1 MSNIRIDIASEFK
14 DKGFKQAEKATGGL
28 QGNLKALGKTL
39 IGVLSVREVYQ
50 FGKAAVKAFGE
61 DELAAKRLSQSL
73 GNLGLAFEDSR
84 VTKFISDLEATSGV
98 LDDQLRPAFQSLLTT
113 TGSVTKSQELLGLAL
128 DVAAGSGQDVQTV
141 ASDLSKAY
149 VGNTKSLAKY
159 NTGLSRAELQTAS
172 FADVQAL
179 LAKQFAGQNA
189 AYLETYS
196 GKVAILNVAYANMQE
211 TIGKGLVDAFQIL
224 AGNQGI
230 GGGVSAMDTFGDA
243 VADTT
248 RGVAS
253 LVAAFKELNTYGSTA
268 LDLLRNIDPFNP
280 LGSAFGYVRN
290 MGKPKPAP
298 FKTPMTI
305 SGSTDAQTKIDRA
318 RAKAEADAAK
328 RAKELLAL
336 TKKQVKTQE
345 ALNKKKKEEGI
356 LGEIA
361 KRFDLERIG
370 IAAALGRAVNEE
382 ERLRLE
388 LMQALLDEDVK
399 RAIILEG
406 QLIQA
411 QAASMEL
418 ANLLDSLDT
427 MVGNPFADW
436 PGIISRIQELLK
448 QLKINVPIET
458 LFAEKGLK
466 LDQKTMTVTTLEH
479 MDVDANNVYIN
490 GNVVGGGVVGGDG
503 SLLSSVLDDEAAKL
517 YREGNPIIIPAVEAH
532 ADALAILAESEAA
545 LAELLA
551 EAAAREAEA
560 MATDNE
566 LKALFAKLGLDA
578 EGNPITG
585 NTTVNLTVEGSV
597 ISEGDLVEMITD
609 DIYRIQKTGKRITL
623 SSLAI

>member
-39 IGVLSVREVYQ
+39 VGVLSVREVYQ

-179 LAKQFAGQNA
+179 LAQQFAGQNA
-189 AYLETYS
+189 AYLDTYA

-211 TIGKGLVDAFQIL
+211 TVGKGLVDAFQIL
-224 AGNQGI
+224 SGNQGI
-230 GGGVSAMDTFGDA
+230 AGGTSAMQEFGDK

-248 RGVAS
+248 RGIATLIAGFKDLQSYVG
-253 LVAAFKELNTYGSTA
+253 LVRE
-268 LDLLRNIDPFNP
+268 
-280 LGSAFGYVRN
+280 FGGTLI
-290 MGKPKPAP
+290 GKGNLFQAIQEIGKVKPQP
-298 FKTPMTI
+298 FKTPMTV
-305 SGSTDAQTKIDRA
+305 SGSTDAQSKIDRA
-318 RAKAEADAAK
+318 RNKAEADAAK

-336 TKKQVKTQE
+336 TKKSVKAQE

-356 LGEIA
+356 LGQIA
-361 KRFDLERIG
+361 QRFDLERIQ
-370 IAAALGRAVNEE
+370 IAAALGGKINDV

-388 LMQALLDEDVK
+388 LMQAILDEDVK

-406 QLIQA
+406 QLIKAEAAA
-411 QAASMEL
+411 QEL
-418 ANLLDSLDT
+418 ADLLASLDDL
-427 MVGNPFADW
+427 VGDPFTDW
-436 PGIISRIQELLK
+436 PAKITRIQELLK
-448 QLKINVPIET
+448 QLKIDIPIET
-458 LFAEKGLK
+458 LFAQKGLK
-466 LDQKTMTVTTLEH
+466 LDQTKMTVTTLQR

-490 GNVVGGGVVGGDG
+490 GQMQQTTTPTAVISNNPSANSELASTAFAEYV
-503 SLLSSVLDDEAAKL
+503 A
-517 YREGNPIIIPAVEAH
+517 GNPILVEAVQSH
-532 ADALAILAESEAA
+532 ADAMVTLAESELA
-545 LAELLA
+545 LADLLLT
-551 EAAAREAEA
+551 ES
-560 MATDNE
+560 MAGD
-566 LKALFAKLGLDA
+566 
-578 EGNPITG
+578 
-585 NTTVNLTVEGSV
+585 TTINVTVEGSV
-597 ISEGDLVEMITD
+597 TAVQDLAEVITD
-609 DIYRIQKTGKRITL
+609 IQYEYQRNGKGLRF
-623 SSLAI
+623 SSIAI

>member
-39 IGVLSVREVYQ
+39 VGVLSVREVYQ

-113 TGSVTKSQELLGLAL
+113 TGSVTKSQELLSLAL

-179 LAKQFAGQNA
+179 LAQQFAGQNA
-189 AYLETYS
+189 AYLDTYA

-211 TIGKGLVDAFQIL
+211 TVGKGLVDGFQIL
-224 AGNQGI
+224 SGDQGI
-230 GGGVSAMDTFGDA
+230 AGGTSAMQEFGDK

-248 RGVAS
+248 RGIATLIAGFKDLQSYVG
-253 LVAAFKELNTYGSTA
+253 LVRE
-268 LDLLRNIDPFNP
+268 
-280 LGSAFGYVRN
+280 FGGTLI
-290 MGKPKPAP
+290 GKGNLFQAIQEIGKVKPQP
-298 FKTPMTI
+298 FKTPMTV

-318 RAKAEADAAK
+318 RNKAEADAAK

-336 TKKQVKTQE
+336 TKKSVKAQE

-356 LGEIA
+356 LGQIA
-361 KRFDLERIG
+361 QRFDLERIQ
-370 IAAALGRAVNEE
+370 IAAALGGKINDV

-388 LMQALLDEDVK
+388 LMQAILDEDVK

-406 QLIQA
+406 QLIKAEAAA
-411 QAASMEL
+411 QEL
-418 ANLLDSLDT
+418 ADLLASLDDL
-427 MVGNPFADW
+427 VGDPFTDW
-436 PGIISRIQELLK
+436 PAKITRIQELLK
-448 QLKINVPIET
+448 QLKIDIPIET
-458 LFAEKGLK
+458 LFAQKGLK
-466 LDQKTMTVTTLEH
+466 LDQKTMTVTTIDR
-479 MDVDANNVYIN
+479 MDVDAKNVYIN
-490 GNVVGGGVVGGDG
+490 GTLPTTSVNPQNPFDVPRGEP
-503 SLLSSVLDDEAAKL
+503 SLANAQAVTTIAEAVAS
-517 YREGNPIIIPAVEAH
+517 A
-532 ADALAILAESEAA
+532 ADALAAESDAA
-545 LAELLA
+545 LALIEAQLA
-551 EAAAREAEA
+551 AQEAANAANA
-560 MATDNE
+560 AALAD
-566 LKALFAKLGLDA
+566 LFAKLGLDA
-578 EGNPITG
+578 NGEPLGS
-585 NTTVNLTVEGSV
+585 TTINVTVEGSV
-597 ISEGDLVEMITD
+597 TAVQDLAEVITD
-609 DIYRIQKTGKRITL
+609 IQYEYQRNGKGLRF
-623 SSLAI
+623 SSIAI

>member
-39 IGVLSVREVYQ
+39 VGVLSVREVYQ
-50 FGKAAVKAFGE
+50 FGKAAVKAFSE

-113 TGSVTKSQELLGLAL
+113 TGSVKKSQELLGLAL

-179 LAKQFAGQNA
+179 LAQQFAGQNA
-189 AYLETYS
+189 AYLDTYA

-211 TIGKGLVDAFQIL
+211 TVGKGLVDAFQIL
-224 AGNQGI
+224 SGDQGI
-230 GGGVSAMDTFGDA
+230 AGGTSAMQEFGDK

-248 RGVAS
+248 RGIATLIAGFKDLQSYVG
-253 LVAAFKELNTYGSTA
+253 LVRE
-268 LDLLRNIDPFNP
+268 
-280 LGSAFGYVRN
+280 FGGTLI
-290 MGKPKPAP
+290 GKGNLFQAIQEIGKVKPQP
-298 FKTPMTI
+298 FKTPMTV

-318 RAKAEADAAK
+318 RNKAEADAAK

-336 TKKQVKTQE
+336 TKKSVKAQE

-356 LGEIA
+356 LGQIA
-361 KRFDLERIG
+361 QRFDLERIQ
-370 IAAALGRAVNEE
+370 IAAALGGKINDV

-388 LMQALLDEDVK
+388 LMQAILDEDVK

-406 QLIQA
+406 QLIKAEAAA
-411 QAASMEL
+411 QEL
-418 ANLLDSLDT
+418 ADLLASLDDL
-427 MVGNPFADW
+427 VGDPFTDW
-436 PGIISRIQELLK
+436 PAKITRIQELLK
-448 QLKINVPIET
+448 QLKIEIPIET
-458 LFAEKGLK
+458 LFAQKGLK
-466 LDQKTMTVTTLEH
+466 LDQKTMTVTTIDR
-479 MDVDANNVYIN
+479 MDVDAKNVYIN
-490 GNVVGGGVVGGDG
+490 GTLPTTPVNPQNPFDVPRGEP
-503 SLLSSVLDDEAAKL
+503 SLANAQAVTAIAEAVAS
-517 YREGNPIIIPAVEAH
+517 A
-532 ADALAILAESEAA
+532 ADALAAESDAA
-545 LAELLA
+545 LALIEAELA
-551 EAAAREAEA
+551 AQEAANAANA
-560 MATDNE
+560 AALAD
-566 LKALFAKLGLDA
+566 LFAKLGLDA
-578 EGNPITG
+578 NGEPLGS
-585 NTTVNLTVEGSV
+585 TTINVTVEGSV
-597 ISEGDLVEMITD
+597 TAVQDLAEVITD
-609 DIYRIQKTGKRITL
+609 IQYEYQRNGKGLRF
-623 SSLAI
+623 SSIAI

>member
-28 QGNLKALGKTL
+28 QSNLKALGKTL

-149 VGNTKSLAKY
+149 VGNSKSLAKY

-189 AYLETYS
+189 AYLDTYA
-196 GKVAILNVAYANMQE
+196 GKVTILNVAYANMQE

-224 AGNQGI
+224 AGNNGI

-248 RGVAS
+248 RGVAG
-253 LVAAFKELNTYGSTA
+253 LVAAFKDLNTLGSTA

-298 FKTPMTI
+298 FKTPMSI

-336 TKKQVKTQE
+336 TKKSVKAQE

-356 LGEIA
+356 LGQIA
-361 KRFDLERIG
+361 QRFDLERVQ
-370 IAAALGRAVNEE
+370 IAAALGGQINEV

-388 LMQALLDEDVK
+388 LMQAILDEDVK

-406 QLIQA
+406 QLINA
-411 QAASMEL
+411 EAAAKEL
-418 ANLLDSLDT
+418 ALLLDSLDT
-427 MVGNPFADW
+427 LVGDPFADW
-436 PGIISRIQELLK
+436 PATITRIQDLLK
-448 QLKINVPIET
+448 QLKIKVPIET
-458 LFAEKGLK
+458 LFAEKGLR
-466 LDQKTMTVTTLEH
+466 LDQDKMTVTKLER

-490 GNVVGGGVVGGDG
+490 GKPIDDKTAPTMPGGGAPDYNREDPAETLAVAT
-503 SLLSSVLDDEAAKL
+503 AA
-517 YREGNPIIIPAVEAH
+517 A
-532 ADALAILAESEAA
+532 ADAAALLAESEAILAAIEAENALRDIENAANAQA
-545 LAELLA
+545 LA
-551 EAAAREAEA
+551 
-560 MATDNE
+560 D
-566 LKALFAKLGLDA
+566 LFAKLGLDA
-578 EGNPITG
+578 NGEPIG
-585 NTTVNLTVEGSV
+585 TTVINVNVEGSV
-597 ISEGDLVEMITD
+597 TAVQDLAEVITD
-609 DIYRIQKTGKRITL
+609 IQYEYQRNGKGLRF
-623 SSLAI
+623 SSIAI

>member
-39 IGVLSVREVYQ
+39 VGVLSVREVYQ

-73 GNLGLAFEDSR
+73 GNLGLAFEDAR
-84 VTKFISDLEATSGV
+84 VTQFISDLEAASGV

-113 TGSVTKSQELLGLAL
+113 TGSVTKAQELLGLAL
-128 DVAAGSGQDVQTV
+128 DVSAGSGIDVVSV
-141 ASDLSKAY
+141 AGDLSKAY

-189 AYLETYS
+189 AYLDTYA

-211 TIGKGLVDAFQIL
+211 TVGKGLVDAFQIL
-224 AGNQGI
+224 SGNQGI
-230 GGGVSAMDTFGDA
+230 AGGTSAMQEFGDK

-248 RGVAS
+248 RGIAT
-253 LVAAFKELNTYGSTA
+253 LVAGFKDLQSYVGLVREFGGA
-268 LDLLRNIDPFNP
+268 LIGGGNVLQAIQQ
-280 LGSAFGYVRN
+280 V
-290 MGKPKPAP
+290 GKVKPQP
-298 FKTPMTI
+298 FKTPMTV

-336 TKKQVKTQE
+336 TKKSVKAQE

-356 LGEIA
+356 LGQIA
-361 KRFDLERIG
+361 QRFDLERVQ
-370 IAAALGRAVNEE
+370 IAAALGGQINEV

-388 LMQALLDEDVK
+388 LMQAILDEDVK

-406 QLIQA
+406 QLIKAEAAA
-411 QAASMEL
+411 QEL
-418 ANLLDSLDT
+418 ANLLDSLDEL
-427 MVGNPFADW
+427 VGDPFTDW
-436 PGIISRIQELLK
+436 PAKITRIQELLK
-448 QLKINVPIET
+448 QLNIKIPIET

-466 LDQKTMTVTTLEH
+466 LDQTKMTVTTIDT

-490 GNVVGGGVVGGDG
+490 GTLQGETVNAQNPFNVPRGAP
-503 SLLSSVLDDEAAKL
+503 SLANAEAVTAIA
-517 YREGNPIIIPAVEAH
+517 EAVASA
-532 ADALAILAESEAA
+532 ADALAAESDAA
-545 LAELLA
+545 LALIEAELA
-551 EAAAREAEA
+551 AQEAANAANAAALE
-560 MATDNE
+560 D
-566 LKALFAKLGLDA
+566 LFAKLGLDA
-578 EGNPITG
+578 NGEPLGS
-585 NTTVNLTVEGSV
+585 TTINVNVEGSV
-597 ISEGDLVEMITD
+597 TAAEDLAEVITD
-609 DIYRIQKTGKRITL
+609 IQYEYQRSGKSLRF
-623 SSLAI
+623 SSIAI

>member
-39 IGVLSVREVYQ
+39 VGVLSVREVYQ

-73 GNLGLAFEDSR
+73 GNLGLAFEDAR
-84 VTKFISDLEATSGV
+84 VTQFISDLEAASGV

-113 TGSVTKSQELLGLAL
+113 TGSVTKAQELLGLAL
-128 DVAAGSGQDVQTV
+128 DVSAGSGVDVVSV

-149 VGNTKSLAKY
+149 TGNTRTLAKY

-189 AYLETYS
+189 AYLDTYA

-211 TIGKGLVDAFQIL
+211 TVGKGLVDAFQIL
-224 AGNQGI
+224 SGDQGI
-230 GGGVSAMDTFGDA
+230 AGGTSAMQDFGDK

-248 RGVAS
+248 RGIATLIAGFKDLQSYVG
-253 LVAAFKELNTYGSTA
+253 LVREFGGALIGSGNVLQA
-268 LDLLRNIDPFNP
+268 IQQ
-280 LGSAFGYVRN
+280 V
-290 MGKPKPAP
+290 GKVKPQP
-298 FKTPMTI
+298 FKTPMTV

-336 TKKQVKTQE
+336 TKKSVKAQE

-356 LGEIA
+356 LGQIA
-361 KRFDLERIG
+361 QRFDLERIQ
-370 IAAALGRAVNEE
+370 IAAALGGKINDV

-388 LMQALLDEDVK
+388 LMQAILDEDVK

-406 QLIQA
+406 QLIKAEAAA
-411 QAASMEL
+411 QEL
-418 ANLLDSLDT
+418 ADLLASLDDL
-427 MVGNPFADW
+427 VGDPFTDW
-436 PGIISRIQELLK
+436 PAKITRIQELLK
-448 QLKINVPIET
+448 QLKIEIPIET
-458 LFAEKGLK
+458 LFAQKGLK
-466 LDQKTMTVTTLEH
+466 LDQKTMTVTTLDR

-490 GNVVGGGVVGGDG
+490 GQLQQATAPSAVISNNP
-503 SLLSSVLDDEAAKL
+503 SSTSTLSDYAFSQYAA
-517 YREGNPIIIPAVEAH
+517 GNPILVDAVESH
-532 ADALAILAESEAA
+532 ADAMVTLAESELA
-545 LAELLA
+545 LADLLLQ
-551 EAAAREAEA
+551 ES
-560 MATDNE
+560 MAGD
-566 LKALFAKLGLDA
+566 
-578 EGNPITG
+578 
-585 NTTVNLTVEGSV
+585 TTINVTVEGSV
-597 ISEGDLVEMITD
+597 TAVQDLAEVITD
-609 DIYRIQKTGKRITL
+609 IQYEYQRNGKGLRF
-623 SSLAI
+623 SSIAI

>member
-39 IGVLSVREVYQ
+39 VGVLSVREVYQ
-50 FGKAAVKAFGE
+50 FGKAAVKAFGD
-61 DELAAKRLSQSL
+61 DELAAKRLSQTL

-84 VTKFISDLEATSGV
+84 VTQFISDMEAASGV

-141 ASDLSKAY
+141 AADLSKAY
-149 VGNTKSLAKY
+149 VGNTRSLAKY

-179 LAKQFAGQNA
+179 LAKQFTGQNA
-189 AYLETYS
+189 AYLDTYA

-224 AGNQGI
+224 SGEQGI
-230 GGGVSAMDTFGDA
+230 AGGTSAMDAFGDS

-248 RGVAS
+248 RGIATLIAGFKDLKS
-253 LVAAFKELNTYGSTA
+253 YIGLVREFGGALIGSGNVLEA
-268 LDLLRNIDPFNP
+268 IQQVGKAKPQPFT
-280 LGSAFGYVRN
+280 
-290 MGKPKPAP
+290 
-298 FKTPMTI
+298 TPMTI
-305 SGSTDAQTKIDRA
+305 SGSTDAQVKIDKA

-336 TKKQVKTQE
+336 TKKQVKSQE

-370 IAAALGRAVNEE
+370 IAAALGKAVNEE

-399 RAIILEG
+399 RAIVLEG
-406 QLIQA
+406 QLIKA

-427 MVGNPFADW
+427 MVGDPFADW
-436 PGIISRIQELLK
+436 PGTIARIQELLK
-448 QLKINVPIET
+448 QLKINIPIET

-466 LDQKTMTVTTLEH
+466 LDQTAMTVTKLDS
-479 MDVDANNVYIN
+479 MDVNANSVYIN
-490 GNVVGGGVVGGDG
+490 GKLMDGGQTRNPN
-503 SLLSSVLDDEAAKL
+503 LLSDEIIKEYLA
-517 YREGNPIIIPAVEAH
+517 GNPVAIGAVESS
-532 ADALAILAESEAA
+532 ADAFAALADAELLLAELMLAESGG
-545 LAELLA
+545 
-551 EAAAREAEA
+551 
-560 MATDNE
+560 DN
-566 LKALFAKLGLDA
+566 GGD
-578 EGNPITG
+578 
-585 NTTVNLTVEGSV
+585 TTVNINVTGAIDPYTTARQIAEVLDLEATTSGSF
-597 ISEGDLVEMITD
+597 GGL
-609 DIYRIQKTGKRITL
+609 GL
-623 SSLAI
+623 SRAFGVA

>member
-39 IGVLSVREVYQ
+39 VGVLSVREVYQ
-50 FGKAAVKAFGE
+50 FGKAAVKAFSE

-113 TGSVTKSQELLGLAL
+113 TGSVKKSQELLGLAL

-179 LAKQFAGQNA
+179 LAQQFAGQNA
-189 AYLETYS
+189 AYLDTYA

-211 TIGKGLVDAFQIL
+211 TVGKGLVDAFQIL
-224 AGNQGI
+224 SGDQGI
-230 GGGVSAMDTFGDA
+230 AGGTSAMQEFGDK

-248 RGVAS
+248 RGIATLIAGFKDLQSYVG
-253 LVAAFKELNTYGSTA
+253 LVRE
-268 LDLLRNIDPFNP
+268 
-280 LGSAFGYVRN
+280 FGGTLI
-290 MGKPKPAP
+290 GKGNLFQAIQEIGKVKPQP
-298 FKTPMTI
+298 FKTPMTV

-318 RAKAEADAAK
+318 RNKAEADAAK

-336 TKKQVKTQE
+336 TKKSVKAQE

-356 LGEIA
+356 LGQIA
-361 KRFDLERIG
+361 QRFDLERIQ
-370 IAAALGRAVNEE
+370 IAAALGGKINDV

-388 LMQALLDEDVK
+388 LMQAILDEDVK

-406 QLIQA
+406 QLIKAEAAA
-411 QAASMEL
+411 QEL
-418 ANLLDSLDT
+418 ADLLASLDDL
-427 MVGNPFADW
+427 VGDPFTDW
-436 PGIISRIQELLK
+436 PAKITRIQELLK
-448 QLKINVPIET
+448 QLKIEIPIET

-466 LDQKTMTVTTLEH
+466 LDQTKMTVTTLQR

-490 GNVVGGGVVGGDG
+490 GQLQQATTPSAVISNNP
-503 SLLSSVLDDEAAKL
+503 SSNSQLASTAFAEYAA
-517 YREGNPIIIPAVEAH
+517 GNPILVNAVESH
-532 ADALAILAESEAA
+532 ADAMVTLAESELA
-545 LAELLA
+545 LADLLLT
-551 EAAAREAEA
+551 ES
-560 MATDNE
+560 MAGD
-566 LKALFAKLGLDA
+566 
-578 EGNPITG
+578 
-585 NTTVNLTVEGSV
+585 TTINVTVEGSV
-597 ISEGDLVEMITD
+597 TAVQDLAEVITD
-609 DIYRIQKTGKRITL
+609 IQYEYQRNGKGLRF
-623 SSLAI
+623 SSIAI

>member
-28 QGNLKALGKTL
+28 QSNLKALGKTL

-73 GNLGLAFEDSR
+73 GNLGLAFEDAR

-128 DVAAGSGQDVQTV
+128 DVSAGSGIDVVSV

-149 VGNTKSLAKY
+149 TGNTKSLAKY

-189 AYLETYS
+189 AYLDTYA

-224 AGNQGI
+224 AGNNGI

-248 RGVAS
+248 RGVAG
-253 LVAAFKELNTYGSTA
+253 LVAAFKDLNTYGSTA

-298 FKTPMTI
+298 FRTPMSI

-336 TKKQVKTQE
+336 TKKSVKAQE

-356 LGEIA
+356 LGQIA
-361 KRFDLERIG
+361 QRFDLERIQ
-370 IAAALGRAVNEE
+370 IAAALGGKINDV

-388 LMQALLDEDVK
+388 LMQAILDEDVK

-406 QLIQA
+406 QLIKAEAAA
-411 QAASMEL
+411 QEL
-418 ANLLDSLDT
+418 ADLLASLDEL
-427 MVGNPFADW
+427 VGDPFTDW
-436 PGIISRIQELLK
+436 PAKITRIQELLK
-448 QLKINVPIET
+448 QLKIEIPIET
-458 LFAEKGLK
+458 LFAQKGLK
-466 LDQKTMTVTTLEH
+466 LDQKTMTVTTLDR

-490 GNVVGGGVVGGDG
+490 GQLQQTTTPSAVISNNP
-503 SLLSSVLDDEAAKL
+503 SSNSELASTAFAEYAA
-517 YREGNPIIIPAVEAH
+517 GNPILVDAVESH
-532 ADALAILAESEAA
+532 ADAMVTLAESELA
-545 LAELLA
+545 LADLLL
-551 EAAAREAEA
+551 EES
-560 MATDNE
+560 MAGD
-566 LKALFAKLGLDA
+566 
-578 EGNPITG
+578 
-585 NTTVNLTVEGSV
+585 TVINVTVEGSV
-597 ISEGDLVEMITD
+597 TAVQDLAEVITD
-609 DIYRIQKTGKRITL
+609 IQYEYQRNGKGLRF
-623 SSLAI
+623 SSIAI

>member
-14 DKGFKQAEKATGGL
+14 DKGFKQAEKATSGL

-39 IGVLSVREVYQ
+39 VGVLSVREVYQ

-113 TGSVTKSQELLGLAL
+113 TGSVTKSQELLSLAL

-179 LAKQFAGQNA
+179 LAQQFAGQNA
-189 AYLETYS
+189 AYLDTYA

-211 TIGKGLVDAFQIL
+211 TVGKGLVDAFQIL
-224 AGNQGI
+224 SGDQGI
-230 GGGVSAMDTFGDA
+230 AGGTSAMQEFGDK

-248 RGVAS
+248 RGIATLIAGFKDLQSYVG
-253 LVAAFKELNTYGSTA
+253 LVRE
-268 LDLLRNIDPFNP
+268 
-280 LGSAFGYVRN
+280 FGGTLI
-290 MGKPKPAP
+290 GKGNLFQAIQEIGKVKPQP
-298 FKTPMTI
+298 FKTPMTV

-318 RAKAEADAAK
+318 RNKAEADAAK

-336 TKKQVKTQE
+336 TKKSVKAQE

-356 LGEIA
+356 LGQIA
-361 KRFDLERIG
+361 QRFDLERIQ
-370 IAAALGRAVNEE
+370 IAAALGGQINEV

-388 LMQALLDEDVK
+388 LMQAILDEDVK

-406 QLIQA
+406 QLINA
-411 QAASMEL
+411 EAAAKEL
-418 ANLLDSLDT
+418 ALLLDSLDT
-427 MVGNPFADW
+427 LVGDPFADW
-436 PGIISRIQELLK
+436 PATITRIQDLLK
-448 QLKINVPIET
+448 QLKIKVPIET
-458 LFAEKGLK
+458 LFAEKGLR
-466 LDQKTMTVTTLEH
+466 LDQDKMTVTKLER

-490 GNVVGGGVVGGDG
+490 GKPIDDKTAPVMPGGAPEYNRQDSAETLAVAT
-503 SLLSSVLDDEAAKL
+503 AA
-517 YREGNPIIIPAVEAH
+517 A
-532 ADALAILAESEAA
+532 ADAAAVLAESEAILAAIEAENALRDIENAANAQA
-545 LAELLA
+545 LA
-551 EAAAREAEA
+551 
-560 MATDNE
+560 D
-566 LKALFAKLGLDA
+566 LFAKLGLDSNG
-578 EGNPITG
+578 EPIG
-585 NTTVNLTVEGSV
+585 TTVINVNVEGSV
-597 ISEGDLVEMITD
+597 TAVQDLAEVITD
-609 DIYRIQKTGKRITL
+609 IQYEYQRNGKGLRF
-623 SSLAI
+623 SSIAI